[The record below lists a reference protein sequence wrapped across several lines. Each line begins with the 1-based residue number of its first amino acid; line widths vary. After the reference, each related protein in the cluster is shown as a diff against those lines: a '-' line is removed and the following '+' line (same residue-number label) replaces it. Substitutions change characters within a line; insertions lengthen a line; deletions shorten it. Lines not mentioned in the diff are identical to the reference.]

1 MNSPQTDAFCPLR
14 WNGNHLLLLD
24 QRALPATETWLELDN
39 ADGVA
44 MAIRDMAVRGAP
56 AIGIAAAWG
65 VVLAAQKGG
74 EAAVREALPALA
86 AARPTAVNL
95 RWTLDRM
102 EVALNAAP
110 LADLATALEAEA
122 RVIQDEDLAQ
132 NRRMAGLGAA
142 RLEHGSRV
150 LTHCNTGALATGGIG
165 TALGVIR
172 RAHADGKLASVHAT
186 ETRPW
191 MQGARLTIWELSRE
205 GIAASLVTEGAAAH
219 VMKSTGIDWLIV
231 GADRIAANGDTA
243 NKIGTYAL
251 AVLARAHGA
260 KVMVV
265 APVSSIDMRITS
277 GEEIPIEMRAGE
289 EILRAAGLSEAPPG
303 ITVENPAF
311 DVTPAQF
318 IDLIV
323 TDHGVVERPSRE
335 TMNALFS
342 GVNSTR

>member
-1 MNSPQTDAFCPLR
+1 MNPPQTEPFCPLR
-14 WNGNHLLLLD
+14 WNGECLLLLD
-24 QRALPATETWLELDN
+24 QRRLPAAETWLEIDT
-39 ADGVA
+39 AGGVA
-44 MAIRDMAVRGAP
+44 TAIRDMAVRGAP

-65 VVLAAQKGG
+65 VVLAAQRGG
-74 EAAVREALPALA
+74 GTAARDALVTLA

-95 RWTLDRM
+95 HWALERM
-102 EVALNAAP
+102 ERVLAASP
-110 LADLATALEAEA
+110 QDLLLALEAEA
-122 RVIQDEDLAQ
+122 RLIQGEDLEQ
-132 NRRMAGLGAA
+132 NRTMARLGAD
-142 RLEHGSRV
+142 RIPSGSRV

-172 RAHADGKLASVHAT
+172 QAHADGRLASVHAT

-205 GIAASLVTEGAAAH
+205 GIPASLVTEGATAH
-219 VMKSTGIDWLIV
+219 LMKRDGIDWLIV

-265 APVSSIDMRITS
+265 APVSTIDMRIES
-277 GEEIPIEMRAGE
+277 GEEIPIEMRSGE

-303 ITVENPAF
+303 IAVENPAF
-311 DVTPAQF
+311 DVTPAAF
-318 IDLIV
+318 IDLLV
-323 TDHGVVERPSRE
+323 TDRGVVERPSRE
-335 TMNALFS
+335 AMQRLFS
-342 GVNSTR
+342 